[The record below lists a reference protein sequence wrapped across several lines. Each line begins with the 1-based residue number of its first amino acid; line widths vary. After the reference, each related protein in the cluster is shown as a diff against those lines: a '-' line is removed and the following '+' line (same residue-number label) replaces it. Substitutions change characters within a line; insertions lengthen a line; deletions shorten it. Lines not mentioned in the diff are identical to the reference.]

1 VQTAGPA
8 PPEVGADAPVAPP
21 RAIGLSHI
29 AFRLDDEAHLRAAY
43 DDLKARIPPMP
54 LRSCYV
60 R

>member
-1 VQTAGPA
+1 
-8 PPEVGADAPVAPP
+8 VAPP